1 MLHRNLLAMDAEEL
15 LRGHP
20 VDGAVLMGGCDKA
33 TPALLLALVLSTC
46 DSGQTL
52 SGFASQSVG
61 SPDKGRGCTLHF
73 ARFRQPDRPQ
83 RKGIDDRHF
92 AQSMEAP

>member
-52 SGFASQSVG
+52 RMASPRQSRRKASAPPTREEGAPYTSPG
-61 SPDKGRGCTLHF
+61 SASPTAHNAK
-73 ARFRQPDRPQ
+73 A
-83 RKGIDDRHF
+83 
-92 AQSMEAP
+92 